1 MISSSKEPERDKD
14 AAKEPVGVP
23 GDEGKRPSWEEKGDG
38 MIAREDEDRSGL
50 PRVLVVDDAV
60 SNRKMLCRLLRS
72 RCRSVAEA
80 GDGQEALKKIIESL
94 TAPPDLQYD
103 IVLMDFVMPVMDG
116 PTATAEI
123 RKAGFTGVVFGITG
137 NVLEADVDFF
147 TSHGANYVL
156 TKPFDVKAYDIAVAA
171 LRRSGQLG
179 GNLASQANMPWNHIT
194 NHGRS
199 LI

>member
-1 MISSSKEPERDKD
+1 MCIRD
-14 AAKEPVGVP
+14 
-23 GDEGKRPSWEEKGDG
+23 
-38 MIAREDEDRSGL
+38 
-50 PRVLVVDDAV
+50 
-60 SNRKMLCRLLRS
+60 RLKS
-72 RCRSVAEA
+72 RCRAVSQAA
-80 GDGQEALKKIIESL
+80 DGQEALNKVLESL

-103 IVLMDFVMPVMDG
+103 IVLMDFIMPVMDG

-179 GNLASQANMPWNHIT
+179 GNLDTQVSEYALGSYR
-194 NHGRS
+194 GRS
-199 LI
+199 LV